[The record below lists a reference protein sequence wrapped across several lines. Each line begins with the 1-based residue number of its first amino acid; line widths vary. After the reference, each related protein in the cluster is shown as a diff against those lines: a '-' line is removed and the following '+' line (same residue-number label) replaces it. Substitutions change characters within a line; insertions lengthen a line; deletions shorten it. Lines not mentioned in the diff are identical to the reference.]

1 MPMPHEI
8 QHQIDIQVPPSVA
21 YQAYADVARWSEW
34 DPDTRAAA
42 LEGPPVAGTDGWLQ
56 PRKGLRVRMR
66 VTEAR
71 PGEVFT
77 VVCPVLGSRMRFAHR
92 IEALADRVRVT
103 HHVRFEGWL
112 APVLAATVGRD
123 VQKGLPVTLQRLKH
137 HLEQGS
143 GAGG

>member
-1 MPMPHEI
+1 MPTPHAI
-8 QHQIDIQVPPSVA
+8 QHQIDIQVPPSAVYA
-21 YQAYADVARWSEW
+21 AYADVARWSDW

-42 LEGPPVAGTDGWLQ
+42 LEGPPVAGTTGWLQ

-92 IEALADRVRVT
+92 IEALAGGVRVT
-103 HHVRFEGWL
+103 HQVCFEGWL

-123 VQKGLPVTLQRLKH
+123 VRQGLPVTLQRLKH

-143 GAGG
+143 GAAR